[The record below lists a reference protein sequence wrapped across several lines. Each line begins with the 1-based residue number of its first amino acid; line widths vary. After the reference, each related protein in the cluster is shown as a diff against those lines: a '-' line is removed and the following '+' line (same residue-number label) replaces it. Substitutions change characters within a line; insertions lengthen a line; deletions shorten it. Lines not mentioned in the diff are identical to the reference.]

1 MKGMAIKAMLD
12 AACARSISDHGKR
25 GGAYAHV
32 HGSVR
37 RECVVGG
44 CWTTPARC
52 SLASSQRINKI
63 AWIFPGDPAEV
74 TGASQEDG
82 LEDSL
87 FPAARR
93 LKAGASWI
101 SPDERFVC
109 RTKTPGKP
117 RMKLGCTR
125 FDSSHDIDG
134 GFLAMRRSIKTF

>member
-1 MKGMAIKAMLD
+1 MRCMAIKAMLALLAL
-12 AACARSISDHGKR
+12 AAFPISASAAERTRTFTDPSGEVR
-25 GGAYAHV
+25 CRWV
-32 HGSVR
+32 LDDTGSM
-37 RECVVGG
+37 
-44 CWTTPARC
+44 
-52 SLASSQRINKI
+52 LACQFERINKI

-74 TGASQEDG
+74 TGASREDG

-117 RMKLGCTR
+117 GLKLGCTR
-125 FDSSHDIDG
+125 FDSSDDIDG